1 MNHLRVATY
10 EVTSGTP
17 GEVAE
22 IVQQPDGMLE
32 IFQAMPG
39 FKAYSVL
46 EPSPSELMSVSAWE
60 THAEAE
66 EAIAAAAEWVATH
79 IADRIKRTS
88 NTSASSLF
96 WVGSID

>member
-10 EVTSGTP
+10 DVTSGTP
-17 GEVAE
+17 GEIAE
-22 IVQQPDGMLE
+22 IVKQPGGMLE

-46 EPSPSELMSVSAWE
+46 ETSPTELMSVSAWE

-66 EAIAAAAEWVATH
+66 EAIASAAEWVATH
-79 IADRIKRTS
+79 TADRIKRTS
-88 NTSASSLF
+88 NTSAGSLF
-96 WVGSID
+96 WVGTID